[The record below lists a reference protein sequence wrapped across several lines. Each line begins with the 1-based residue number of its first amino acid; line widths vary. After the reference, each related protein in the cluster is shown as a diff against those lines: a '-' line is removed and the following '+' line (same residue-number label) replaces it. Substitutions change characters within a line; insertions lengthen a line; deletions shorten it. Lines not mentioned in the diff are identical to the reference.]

1 MTRWFS
7 WMPRWLVI
15 TLALIGGLW
24 IYVHTVFSSAYR
36 YRMTFE
42 VEVDGKVRSAS
53 SILQT
58 TFSYG
63 LFSASGEAWF
73 STTYGIVPFID
84 LGPAGIVMPTLD
96 FDRDPYL
103 EKAKQLGRKVG
114 PFVAGSGIPL
124 AAYNVEHWRS
134 LSWFAKPVEMKGDL
148 PSFFWVPADHDVWKA
163 KQVLPEE
170 FPVVMGTNVKFR
182 RVVIEPAPFA
192 TLLLEFPVL
201 HTWLVGIRKVRG
213 SNIFGYDA
221 QTSLIAET
229 QVEGTR

>member
-42 VEVDGKVRSAS
+42 VEVGGKVRSAS

-96 FDRDPYL
+96 FDRGDY
-103 EKAKQLGRKVG
+103 ARQSQRLGRTVG
-114 PFVAGSGIPL
+114 PFVALSGIPL

-148 PSFFWVPADHDVWKA
+148 PSFFWVPADQDVWKA

-170 FPVVMGTNVKFR
+170 FPVVMGPGVKFR
-182 RVVIEPAPFA
+182 RVVVEPAPFA
-192 TLLLEFPVL
+192 TLIKKFDPQPPWVAGVL
-201 HTWLVGIRKVRG
+201 KLGSSYIKNGDHQHTLVSK
-213 SNIFGYDA
+213 
-221 QTSLIAET
+221 T
-229 QVEGTR
+229 QIEGLH